1 MYREKEASVWE
12 KTVAF
17 AMTNSS
23 KSFSKSAV
31 LLCVNTI
38 RSIFLLPMKDK
49 INIGRAGY
57 SANLDK
63 NTVSVV
69 CVCRG
74 RGL

>member
-1 MYREKEASVWE
+1 MIKQRADVVVISPVSHAWYGCIEKKKLRFGK

-31 LLCVNTI
+31 LLSVNTI

-49 INIGRAGY
+49 INIGRA
-57 SANLDK
+57 
-63 NTVSVV
+63 
-69 CVCRG
+69 
-74 RGL
+74 